1 MGLHI
6 QELKAQIKSSQT
18 IEQIVSGER
27 QYCDLTQYG
36 LHSELSNLQPD
47 SALLAVAIGAL
58 DIVQG
63 LGDLPFPTLKILG
76 FECERIL
83 EEYAP
88 LWLENARTEAVNTDS
103 VLELLSTIPDDFG
116 SLIELLHLVSEL
128 ITETHDIEASLLD
141 ILKVQSSSHALIAE
155 EYLDVLSTTDEN
167 ISDEP
172 LYIEAAHIPN
182 DNIIQFP
189 LNVSA

>member
-63 LGDLPFPTLKILG
+63 LSDLPFPTLKILG

-88 LWLENARTEAVNTDS
+88 LWLENARTEAVNPDS

>member
-6 QELKAQIKSSQT
+6 KELKAQIKSSQT
-18 IEQIVSGER
+18 IEQIMSGER
-27 QYCDLTQYG
+27 QYCDLTQYV
-36 LHSELSNLQPD
+36 LHSEISNLQPD

-63 LGDLPFPTLKILG
+63 LDDLPFPSLKILR

-88 LWLENARTEAVNTDS
+88 LWLENARAEAMNPDS

-116 SLIELLHLVSEL
+116 SLIELLHLTNGL
-128 ITETHDIEASLLD
+128 ISETHNIEASLLN
-141 ILKVQSSSHALIAE
+141 ILKIQSSSHALIAE
-155 EYLDVLSTTDEN
+155 EYLDVLCVNKEQKD
-167 ISDEP
+167 DKP

-182 DNIIQFP
+182 DNIIKFP